1 VWALGNVDHPDTLV
15 VCEGLAYRDC
25 LGLVWERRRC
35 PDIGRVELGTDSAR
49 NLLVDAASMAGCNRH
64 RGALP
69 VIWRS
74 PG

>member
-1 VWALGNVDHPDTLV
+1 MALGKVDRPDK
-15 VCEGLAYRDC
+15 DC
-25 LGLVWERRRC
+25 LGLVWERRRL
-35 PDIGRVELGTDSAR
+35 DIGRVELGTDSAR
-49 NLLVDAASMAGCNRH
+49 NLLADAASMAGCNRN